1 MAVELEWLV
10 DQPTQSNPVM
20 VVALEGLFDA
30 ADAATT
36 AVRLMKESA
45 NGVEPLA
52 RIDPEE
58 FFNFQDRRPEVR
70 LDDNGRRVID
80 WPNTEVHAVER
91 YGAKHPLVVVD
102 GVEPHLRWRTFADY
116 LVEVA
121 TECRAGLVVTLG
133 AMVGLAPHTRPLGVV
148 GSSTNAEL
156 ARMFGLGRPT
166 YEGPTGLVGAL
177 HDALDRAQIPVISLR
192 VSVPHYVPGPPN
204 PEATRSLLKR
214 FELITGIITDHAE
227 LDEAAAAWR
236 ERVDTAVAGD
246 DDLKD
251 YVAQL
256 ERQIDEADDL
266 LPTGDDLATQFEAF
280 LRDPWK

>member
-10 DQPTQSNPVM
+10 DQPAQYNPVM
-20 VVALEGLFDA
+20 AVALEGLFDA
-30 ADAATT
+30 ADAATA
-36 AVRLMKESA
+36 AVQMMKEGAHS
-45 NGVEPLA
+45 VVPLA
-52 RIDPEE
+52 CIDPEG

-70 LDDNGRRVID
+70 LSDDGHRVID
-80 WPNTEVHAVER
+80 WPLTEVSAVER
-91 YGAKHPLVVVD
+91 YGAKHPLVVVE
-102 GVEPHLRWRTFADY
+102 GVEPHLRWRTFAEH

-121 TECRAGLVVTLG
+121 TKCQAGLVVTLG

-177 HDALDRAQIPVISLR
+177 HDALDQARIPVISLR

-214 FELITGIITDHAE
+214 FELITGIITDHDE

-236 ERVDTAVAGD
+236 ERVDAAVAGD
-246 DDLKD
+246 DDLKN

-256 ERQIDEADDL
+256 ERQIDEAEDL
-266 LPTGDDLATQFEAF
+266 LPSGDDLAAQFEAF

>member
-1 MAVELEWLV
+1 MARELEWFV
-10 DQPTQSNPVM
+10 DQPVQHEPVM
-20 VVALEGLFDA
+20 LVALEGLFDA

-36 AVRLMKESA
+36 AVRLLKESA
-45 NGVEPLA
+45 HSVEPLA
-52 RIDPEE
+52 RIDSEE

-70 LDDNGRRVID
+70 LDDSGNRVID
-80 WPNTEVHAVER
+80 WPVTEVSAVER
-91 YGAKHPLVVVD
+91 FGAKHPLVVVD
-102 GVEPHLRWRTFADY
+102 GVEPHLRWRSFAEY

-121 TECRAGLVVTLG
+121 TETRAGLVVTLG
-133 AMVGLAPHTRPLGVV
+133 AMVGIAPHTRPLGVV

-156 ARMFGLGRPT
+156 ARMFGLGRPS

-177 HDALDRAQIPVISLR
+177 HDALDQARIPVISMR

-214 FELITGIITDHAE
+214 FELITGIITDHE
-227 LDEAAAAWR
+227 KLDEPAVAWR
-236 ERVDTAVAGD
+236 ERVDSAVAGD
-246 DDLKD
+246 DDLRN
-251 YVAQL
+251 YVSQL
-256 ERQIDEADDL
+256 EQQIDEADDL

>member
-10 DQPTQSNPVM
+10 DEPSQANPVM

-36 AVRLMKESA
+36 AAHLMQEGAHSVA
-45 NGVEPLA
+45 PLA
-52 RIDPEE
+52 RINPEG
-58 FFNFQDRRPEVR
+58 FFNFHDHRPEIR
-70 LDDNGRRVID
+70 FNDEGRRVID
-80 WPNTEVHAVER
+80 WPLTEVSAVER
-91 YGAKHPLVVVD
+91 LGAKHPLVVVK
-102 GVEPHLRWRTFADY
+102 GVEPHLRWRTFARY

-121 TECRAGLVVTLG
+121 ETCRAGLVVTLG

-148 GSSTNAEL
+148 GSSTNAAL

-177 HDALDRAQIPVISLR
+177 HDALDEARIPVISLR

-214 FELITGIITDHAE
+214 FELITGIITDHDE
-227 LDEAAAAWR
+227 LDEAASAWR
-236 ERVDTAVAGD
+236 DRVDAAVADD
-246 DDLKD
+246 DDLKG

-266 LPTGDDLATQFEAF
+266 LPSGDDLATQFEAF

>member
-1 MAVELEWLV
+1 MAAELEWLV
-10 DQPTQSNPVM
+10 DQPAQQNPVM

-36 AVRLMKESA
+36 AVRMMKESA
-45 NGVEPLA
+45 PDVEPLA
-52 RIDPEE
+52 RIDSEE
-58 FFNFQDRRPEVR
+58 FFNFQDRRPEVH
-70 LDDNGRRVID
+70 LDDNGKRVIT
-80 WPNTEVHAVER
+80 WPVTEVDAVQR

-121 TECRAGLVVTLG
+121 TECQAGLVVTLG

-148 GSSTNAEL
+148 GSSTSAEL
-156 ARMFGLGRPT
+156 AQMFGLGRPT

-177 HDALDRAQIPVISLR
+177 HDALDQARIPVISLR

-214 FELITGIITDHAE
+214 FELITGIITEHE
-227 LDEAAAAWR
+227 KLDEPAAEWR
-236 ERVDTAVAGD
+236 ERVDAAVAGD
-246 DDLKD
+246 DDLSG

-256 ERQIDEADDL
+256 EQQIDQADDL

>member
-10 DQPTQSNPVM
+10 DQPTQFEPVM

-36 AVRLMKESA
+36 AVRMLKETAHS
-45 NGVEPLA
+45 VEPLA
-52 RIDPEE
+52 HIDPEE

-70 LDDNGRRVID
+70 LGEDGNRTIK
-80 WPNTEVHAVER
+80 WPATEVHAVER
-91 YGAKHPLVVVD
+91 KGAKHPLVVVD
-102 GVEPHLRWRTFADY
+102 GVEPHLRWRSFANH

-177 HDALDRAQIPVISLR
+177 HDALDQARIPVISLR

-214 FELITGIITDHAE
+214 FELITGIITDHE
-227 LDEAAAAWR
+227 NLDEPAAAWR
-236 ERVDTAVAGD
+236 TRIDAAVADD
-246 DDLKD
+246 DDLRS
-251 YVAQL
+251 YVTQL
-256 ERQIDEADDL
+256 EQQIDEADDL

>member
-1 MAVELEWLV
+1 MAAELEWLV
-10 DQPTQSNPVM
+10 DEPAQTKPVM

-36 AVRLMKESA
+36 AVRLMKETA
-45 NGVEPLA
+45 FKVEPLA

-70 LDDNGRRVID
+70 MNDSGRRVID
-80 WPNTEVHAVER
+80 WPITEVAHVDR
-91 YGAKHPLVVVD
+91 MGAKHPLVVVD
-102 GVEPHLRWRTFADY
+102 GVEPHLRWRSFARH
-116 LVEVA
+116 LVDVA
-121 TECRAGLVVTLG
+121 HACQAGLVVTLG

-156 ARMFGLGRPT
+156 ARMFGLGRPS

-177 HDALDRAQIPVISLR
+177 HDALDQAGVPVISLR

-214 FELITGIITDHAE
+214 FELITGIITDHE
-227 LDEAAAAWR
+227 DLDEAAAAWR

-246 DDLKD
+246 DDLKN